1 MDKLYIRS
9 KHFTYDEL
17 QKVIKQ
23 LKELNYEWIA
33 NVDYI
38 GSRDSEEID
47 VTFSLLKEDLGEF
60 IAVIFSCGYFHAFE
74 R

>member
-17 QKVIKQ
+17 QTVIKQ

-38 GSRDSEEID
+38 GSSDSEKID

-60 IAVIFSCGYFHAFE
+60 LAVIFSCGYFHAFE

>member
-1 MDKLYIRS
+1 MDKIYIRS
-9 KHFTYDEL
+9 KHFTYEEL
-17 QKVIKQ
+17 QTIIKQ

-38 GSRDSEEID
+38 GSSDSEEID
-47 VTFSLLKEDLGEF
+47 VTFSLLSEDLGEF
-60 IAVIFSCGYFHAFE
+60 LSVVFSCGYFHVFE

>member
-9 KHFTYDEL
+9 KHFTYYEL
-17 QKVIKQ
+17 QTVIKQ
-23 LKELNYEWIA
+23 LKELNYEWIT

-38 GSRDSEEID
+38 GSSDSEEID

-60 IAVIFSCGYFHAFE
+60 LAVIFSCGFFHAFE

>member
-1 MDKLYIRS
+1 MDKIYIRS
-9 KHFTYDEL
+9 KHFNYEEL
-17 QKVIKQ
+17 QTIIKQ

-33 NVDYI
+33 DIDYI
-38 GSRDSEEID
+38 GSSDSEEID

-60 IAVIFSCGYFHAFE
+60 LSVVFSCGYFHAFE